1 FCAVTEAWIFSREAS
16 LISSK
21 RCDKYGCILNDHY
34 VFIKIANIIIQT
46 NVISRKHTSNH
57 ILNETLMNRYGKYL
71 PDRLVRKKNIEARIN
86 FNRLRRIHSELP
98 HIDIEAIKANGFYK
112 NIGV

>member
-1 FCAVTEAWIFSREAS
+1 
-16 LISSK
+16 
-21 RCDKYGCILNDHY
+21 
-34 VFIKIANIIIQT
+34 
-46 NVISRKHTSNH
+46 
-57 ILNETLMNRYGKYL
+57 MNRYGKYL